1 MNIKDVF
8 IVPVLIGFA
17 DQGGDGE
24 SGKWIGP
31 FLHAGAWD
39 RSVKEMNEESTTCT
53 LKISDFVTLA
63 IYCPFLGTSCKKSSM
78 KWNFSKKRNL

>member
-8 IVPVLIGFA
+8 IVPVLIGFV

-24 SGKWIGP
+24 SGKWVGP

-53 LKISDFVTLA
+53 LKISNCVTLA
-63 IYCPFLGTSCKKSSM
+63 VYCPFLGTSCK
-78 KWNFSKKRNL
+78 NLV